1 MLPLTVEKTSD
12 KAPTTEMTAAEKATT
27 LYNTLKWP
35 LIAYSLL
42 AGLYMTTVGKN
53 AGTWVWFSWHPLC
66 MLVGFVAMAGNAA
79 LIKKIGGY
87 ENTKAHGIMM
97 TIATVLTSFA
107 WYVIY
112 TNKEMYGKPHLIS
125 LHGKLGVGVMLSYF
139 GLGAVGALGLHP
151 DFGMLKTNKTL
162 RLAHKVGGRIVTALA
177 WACCVLGKFHN
188 SWRFLNEAVYF
199 TVVFCITCRIL
210 HNAVRPAAESCI
222 RVTPTYF
229 RVLRAP
235 LRLCRNRLLTS

>member
-177 WACCVLGKFHN
+177 WACCVLGKF
-188 SWRFLNEAVYF
+188 
-199 TVVFCITCRIL
+199 ITFGDL
-210 HNAVRPAAESCI
+210 QP
-222 RVTPTYF
+222 
-229 RVLRAP
+229 
-235 LRLCRNRLLTS
+235 RLCNSASSSVLPAGFSTMQSGQLQRAVFALPLLIFGFYVLL